1 MARVAQAGTLGVV
14 LPHVGMSALA
24 LAALAGAALGAIQ
37 FLGDPTDAGPSV
49 LVALPAPPPEIRA
62 QTREVSLTQ
71 PAGTNP
77 SLGVADPAA
86 GAPGGAR
93 LPPPVLTPPKD
104 GPVRIMFGRPPAD
117 APPAPV
123 TGGSVRIIAPG
134 DQPAGRGFAKGPALA
149 PAPIAGLSQPG
160 PQGLLP
166 MIASDGR
173 TPAQAYARPFADS
186 GRPKIALVIG
196 GLGLNTRQTEAAIAM
211 LPPEVTLSFVPYA
224 DNLQEWINRA
234 RANGHEVLI
243 EAPMEPFDYPDNDP
257 GPHTLLSTAPADEN
271 QRRFDFVL
279 SRAQGYFGVTNYLGG
294 KFAGGPA
301 SEAILASAKARG
313 LAFVSDG
320 TARGFADAARRVS
333 APFAS
338 ADRVIDARPAR
349 GAIEQQL
356 LALETLAKSR
366 GMAMGAGVAY
376 PVTLDEIG
384 AWARGLS
391 GRGID
396 LAPASALV
404 RRPS

>member
-1 MARVAQAGTLGVV
+1 MARAAQAGTLGVV
-14 LPHVGMSALA
+14 LPHVGLSVLA
-24 LAALAGAALGAIQ
+24 LAALAGASAAAIQ
-37 FLGDPTDAGPSV
+37 FLGDPSDAGPSV
-49 LVALPAPPPEIRA
+49 LVALPAPPA
-62 QTREVSLTQ
+62 QPAAKTREVALTQ
-71 PAGTNP
+71 PPGAAP
-77 SLGVADPAA
+77 SLGVGEPPA
-86 GAPGGAR
+86 GV
-93 LPPPVLTPPKD
+93 LPPAVLTPPGD
-104 GPVRIMFGRPPAD
+104 GPVRIMIGRPPAD
-117 APPAPV
+117 APPAPI

-134 DQPAGRGFAKGPALA
+134 DQPAARGFAKGPALA
-149 PAPIAGLSQPG
+149 AAPIAGLSQPG
-160 PQGLLP
+160 PQGPLP
-166 MIASDGR
+166 AIAADGR

-186 GRPKIALVIG
+186 GRPKIALIIG
-196 GLGLNTRQTEAAIAM
+196 GLGLNARQTEAAIAL

-234 RANGHEVLI
+234 RAAGHEVLI

-271 QRRFDFVL
+271 HRRFDFVL

-349 GAIEQQL
+349 AAIEQQL
-356 LALETLAKSR
+356 MALETIAKSR
-366 GMAMGAGVAY
+366 GAAMGAGVAY

-391 GRGID
+391 SRGVD